1 METTLNFVRGVL
13 TLDEQTYR
21 DFLDSQ
27 NVMKRGFLIFLAC
40 FFFAM
45 FPVFGQ
51 TLIAK
56 IQGFSP
62 EEAALAQDQF
72 ISIFEQ
78 FQPAETDEIFMEMF
92 KQNFAA
98 SMNIGVEIE
107 ALPTLLPGPIA
118 DFLQALGAW
127 ISASLRPIFPWLAY
141 GALVLLLA
149 KLAGGPAVLNPF
161 FGLTALYAIPNLLR
175 IFGFIPFLGPVLE
188 LVALIWGVA
197 VYIRAVQISQEFS
210 GGKAVLISLLPV
222 LVLLLLIACSG
233 SAALATLAGLA
244 AGGQ

>member
-1 METTLNFVRGVL
+1 METLVNLIRGVV

-21 DFLDSQ
+21 GFLDSP

-56 IQGFSP
+56 LQGLTP

-72 ISIFEQ
+72 ISILEQ
-78 FQPAETDEIFMEMF
+78 FQPAETDDMFMEMF
-92 KQNFAA
+92 KQNFVL

-107 ALPTLLPGPIA
+107 ALPTLLPKPITN
-118 DFLQALGAW
+118 FLHALGAW
-127 ISASLRPIFPWLAY
+127 VSASLRPIFPWLAY

-161 FGLTALYAIPNLLR
+161 FGLTALFAVPNLLR
-175 IFGFIPFLGPVLE
+175 IFGFVPFLGPVLE
-188 LVALIWGVA
+188 LVALIWGMA

-210 GGKAVLISLLPV
+210 GGKAVLIVLLPV
-222 LVLLLLIACSG
+222 LVLFLLIACSG
-233 SAALATLAGLA
+233 SAALATLVGLA
-244 AGGQ
+244 AGVQ

>member
-1 METTLNFVRGVL
+1 METTINFIRGVV

-21 DFLDSQ
+21 DFLGSQ

-56 IQGFSP
+56 IQGLTP
-62 EEAALAQDQF
+62 EEAALVQDEF
-72 ISIFEQ
+72 ISLFEQ
-78 FQPAETDEIFMEMF
+78 FQPAESDEMFMEMF
-92 KQNFAA
+92 RQNFVL

-107 ALPTLLPGPIA
+107 ALPTLLPKPIA

-127 ISASLRPIFPWLAY
+127 VSASLRPIFPWLAY

-161 FGLTALYAIPNLLR
+161 FGLTALFAIPNLLR
-175 IFGFIPFLGPVLE
+175 ILGFIPFLGPVLE
-188 LVALIWGVA
+188 LVALIWGLA

-210 GGKAVLISLLPV
+210 GGKAVLITLLPL
-222 LVLLLLIACSG
+222 LVLFLLVACS
-233 SAALATLAGLA
+233 STAAVATLVGLA